1 MGAAAGAHDARDARD
16 ARALLRVHVRV
27 SGLVQGV
34 GYRYF
39 AYQEARHAGVT
50 GWVRNL
56 WDGDVEAEAQ
66 GTRGDVAAFVSRL
79 KVGPRWGHVD
89 AVAVDEIDVDPGEG
103 EFRVTR

>member
-1 MGAAAGAHDARDARD
+1 MTKDRDIIRIHAT
-16 ARALLRVHVRV
+16 V

-39 AYQEARHAGVT
+39 AYQAARGAGVT

-56 WDGDVEAEAQ
+56 WNGDVEAEAQ
-66 GTRGDVAAFVSRL
+66 GPRASVAMFISRL

-89 AVAVDEIDVDPGEG
+89 AVAVDEIDVAPRETA
-103 EFRVTR
+103 FRVRNDAG